1 MNSDLPVTIYSCI
14 FGSSIV
20 VVFLPK
26 SGIYTTLKV
35 VYTTL
40 VFVRGRKQ
48 FPPGRHTGKC
58 PTLLL

>member
-1 MNSDLPVTIYSCI
+1 MNSDLPVTIYSFI
-14 FGSSIV
+14 FGSSIVV

-26 SGIYTTLKV
+26 SGIYTSLKV

-48 FPPGRHTGKC
+48 FPPGRHI
-58 PTLLL
+58 P